1 MKPIYLDNVHNSF
14 PKAPNLFKNLGE
26 FFLPFDN
33 INNFETM
40 YNASKAIVS
49 DTRFLICKLLNF
61 NKPNNVIFTRNSAE
75 ALNILLKGFFKKGD
89 HAIISSLET
98 NSILR
103 PLNSLINL
111 GVDISKVP
119 CNNLS
124 EIDINAIPKLI
135 NKHTRAI
142 VISYTSNICGI
153 NTPLKEIKAICN
165 KYNLALIVDC
175 SSAVGT
181 DVINMEELDA
191 DAVVFS
197 ANKYLLG
204 PEGCGGF
211 LIKDEL
217 SKLIEPLIE
226 GNVFL
231 DNELDIQPDML
242 PFKYENGSLDYLSIK
257 GLNLALT
264 YVLNEGITSI
274 KDHNL
279 YLTKYFINEI
289 LNIKNCRVIGTE
301 EFENRT
307 PVVSICFNDIDS
319 LALSSILRRDF
330 FIIANGG
337 LQGNAHCHKI
347 LDTYSSGTLRLSFGY
362 FNTLEEIKYTI
373 DSINKALKNI

>member
-153 NTPLKEIKAICN
+153 NSPLKEIKAICN

-204 PEGCGGF
+204 PDGCGGF

>member
-40 YNASKAIVS
+40 YCDSKSLIS

-61 NKPNNVIFTRNSAE
+61 NKPNNVIFTRNSTE

-89 HAIISSLET
+89 HAIISSIET
-98 NSILR
+98 NGILR

-111 GVDISKVP
+111 GIDISKVP
-119 CNNLS
+119 CNKS
-124 EIDINAIPKLI
+124 GEIDINAVPKLI

-142 VISYTSNICGI
+142 VISYSSNICGI
-153 NTPLKEIKAICN
+153 NTPLKEIKAICS
-165 KYNLALIVDC
+165 KYNLVLIVDC

-181 DVINMEELDA
+181 EVIDMEELDA

-197 ANKYLLG
+197 VNKYLLA
-204 PEGCGGF
+204 PDGCGGF

-217 SKLIEPLIE
+217 SKLIDPLIE
-226 GNVFL
+226 GSTLV
-231 DNELDIQPDML
+231 DNELDVEPGML
-242 PFKYENGSLDYLSIK
+242 PFKYESGSLDYLSIK

-264 YVLNEGITSI
+264 YILNEGITSI
-274 KDHNL
+274 RDHNL

-289 LNIKNCRVIGTE
+289 LNIKNCRVIGSE
-301 EFENRT
+301 EFQNRT
-307 PVVSICFNDIDS
+307 PVASICFNNIDS
-319 LALSSILRRDF
+319 AALSSILKRDF
-330 FIIANGG
+330 FIMANGG
-337 LQGNAHCHKI
+337 LQGNPHCHKI

-362 FNTLEEIKYTI
+362 FNTLEEIKYSI
-373 DSINKALKNI
+373 DSINTALKNI